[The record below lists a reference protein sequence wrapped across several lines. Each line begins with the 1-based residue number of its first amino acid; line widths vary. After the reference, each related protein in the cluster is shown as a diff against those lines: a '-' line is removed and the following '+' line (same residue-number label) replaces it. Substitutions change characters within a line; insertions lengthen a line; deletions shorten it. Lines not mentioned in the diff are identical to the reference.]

1 MIIDW
6 YVFCFVLLLL
16 LLALYLFDASHTP
29 THLYSHIHI
38 YSQLPMDTSSS
49 YWIDF
54 IVVRIFIVVSIDCFV
69 LRSIKLNIDLSLRY
83 GSASLFVSLYIL
95 NSFKIAWAC
104 DSLYSFLEFEK
115 KIYLKIYLWFFV
127 FNLKFIFKKW
137 TKFR

>member
-6 YVFCFVLLLL
+6 YVFCFCFV
-16 LLALYLFDASHTP
+16 AIVVGIVFVWCVTHPP

-69 LRSIKLNIDLSLRY
+69 LRSIKSNIDLSLRY

-95 NSFKIAWAC
+95 NSLKIAWAC
-104 DSLYSFLEFEK
+104 DSLYSFLEFK

-127 FNLKFIFKKW
+127 FNLNFIFEKINKKN
-137 TKFR
+137 